1 MYKTPNHSLFSV
13 NRYLRCYTS
22 TFANQ
27 ITFYSV
33 NVHIKH
39 NQIRTYSSRFLYTTQ
54 GFPYDT
60 CKGKICCSAI
70 SVGVRITHI
79 FSPLRSFSTLFYFI
93 NQQRNVF
100 HISSREFR
108 SRASYFVS
116 VSIRIDTNTIPEI
129 KSGIHG
135 RKLNEY
141 KQKKVLKSDGKQRHR
156 LQMDKIFYDYGYISY
171 RELFISCESGG
182 FATICVCY
190 FALM

>member
-1 MYKTPNHSLFSV
+1 MSFIFLPENFDHELLILSV
-13 NRYLRCYTS
+13 LVSECYCT
-22 TFANQ
+22 
-27 ITFYSV
+27 
-33 NVHIKH
+33 
-39 NQIRTYSSRFLYTTQ
+39 
-54 GFPYDT
+54 
-60 CKGKICCSAI
+60 
-70 SVGVRITHI
+70 
-79 FSPLRSFSTLFYFI
+79 
-93 NQQRNVF
+93 
-100 HISSREFR
+100 
-108 SRASYFVS
+108 
-116 VSIRIDTNTIPEI
+116 PEI